1 MTNDKVSCKMS
12 MRMLLRSSYD
22 GGLFG
27 NTAHDFK
34 VQLDKQTLLNGRR
47 FVALTEIN
55 PMPCPRLC
63 LLSVTLVDKTYHRYS
78 RLQNLVFGIP
88 VFPRVGNDDE

>member
-1 MTNDKVSCKMS
+1 
-12 MRMLLRSSYD
+12 MLLRSSDD

-55 PMPCPRLC
+55 LGYIGTSKIIKD
-63 LLSVTLVDKTYHRYS
+63 LYVYS
-78 RLQNLVFGIP
+78 NVYKIP
-88 VFPRVGNDDE
+88 

>member
-1 MTNDKVSCKMS
+1 MACRELNWLSRSISFLSC
-12 MRMLLRSSYD
+12 SSDD

-55 PMPCPRLC
+55 
-63 LLSVTLVDKTYHRYS
+63 LVYIGTSKIIK
-78 RLQNLVFGIP
+78 VF
-88 VFPRVGNDDE
+88 VYFL

>member
-1 MTNDKVSCKMS
+1 MV
-12 MRMLLRSSYD
+12 LRSSDD
-22 GGLFG
+22 GGLFS

-55 PMPCPRLC
+55 LGYRHYGNQIEHSA
-63 LLSVTLVDKTYHRYS
+63 LLHQFIEQALWKSNRT
-78 RLQNLVFGIP
+78 
-88 VFPRVGNDDE
+88 

>member
-1 MTNDKVSCKMS
+1 MS
-12 MRMLLRSSYD
+12 MRMLLRSSDD

-55 PMPCPRLC
+55 LGYIGTSKIIKDLYVYINVYKDTIVGKSETS
-63 LLSVTLVDKTYHRYS
+63 LLR
-78 RLQNLVFGIP
+78 
-88 VFPRVGNDDE
+88 RVHI